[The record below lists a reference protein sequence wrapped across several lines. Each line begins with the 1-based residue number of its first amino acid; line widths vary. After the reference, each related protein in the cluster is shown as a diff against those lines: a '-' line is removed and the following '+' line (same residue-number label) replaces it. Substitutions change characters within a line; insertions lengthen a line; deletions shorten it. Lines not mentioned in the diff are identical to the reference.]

1 MNLILKILSFSP
13 LKVKSLAKLACEQI
27 KKNMQL
33 WTETAVLV
41 IKFAL
46 TPKWLSI
53 FEMSRSVIRN
63 FSMYEMKTLHRGKCL
78 NDIYSLVAMHN
89 THSFLDSIDRNSRMK
104 ILRALF
110 LWNNL
115 DIFHPRIKINFS
127 LKRKLDKTSKYSL
140 KCNLNCTAVYFSP
153 SVDQSPK
160 RTEGVAL
167 PRSRVCF
174 IPSSSPAPIPSPPAP
189 PPPLP
194 PPSECLCIAAAS
206 LIAVH

>member
-1 MNLILKILSFSP
+1 
-13 LKVKSLAKLACEQI
+13 
-27 KKNMQL
+27 
-33 WTETAVLV
+33 
-41 IKFAL
+41 
-46 TPKWLSI
+46 
-53 FEMSRSVIRN
+53 
-63 FSMYEMKTLHRGKCL
+63 MYEMKTLHRGKCL

-153 SVDQSPK
+153 SVDQSTK